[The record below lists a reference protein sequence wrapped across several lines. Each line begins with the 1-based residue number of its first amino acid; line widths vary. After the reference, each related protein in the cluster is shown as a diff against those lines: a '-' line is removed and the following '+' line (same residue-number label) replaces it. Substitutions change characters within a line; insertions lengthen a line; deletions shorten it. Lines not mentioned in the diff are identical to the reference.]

1 MANLLN
7 ASIVFRPDLIGETR
21 SLTKRLNNWW
31 IIRFLFIFID
41 LLHSWLCSLIRR
53 SSLADEYKCQSVW
66 GNWQFSRP
74 FVDDDRRLPPTFLWP
89 TRGFYAYRSIRN
101 FFSKKKKNKLVFSPD
116 STGSDFCAWPYTISQ
131 YTIGATWQIRI
142 DQNDNKRRFSPIPHT
157 SIMRCLPNLPITT
170 LPC

>member
-89 TRGFYAYRSIRN
+89 TRGFYAYRSIRI
-101 FFSKKKKNKLVFSPD
+101 FFFHKKNKINWFSH
-116 STGSDFCAWPYTISQ
+116 
-131 YTIGATWQIRI
+131 QIRRGLI
-142 DQNDNKRRFSPIPHT
+142 SVPDRIQFLNILLVRHDKFVLIKTITKGDSPPSLT
-157 SIMRCLPNLPITT
+157 PLLCAVFQTYR
-170 LPC
+170 

>member
-89 TRGFYAYRSIRN
+89 TRGFYAYRSIRI
-101 FFSKKKKNKLVFSPD
+101 FFFQKKNKINWFSH
-116 STGSDFCAWPYTISQ
+116 
-131 YTIGATWQIRI
+131 QIRGGLI
-142 DQNDNKRRFSPIPHT
+142 SVPDRIQFLSILLVRHDKFVLIKTITKGDSPPSLT
-157 SIMRCLPNLPITT
+157 PLLCAVFQTYR
-170 LPC
+170 

>member
-101 FFSKKKKNKLVFSPD
+101 FFSKKKNKINWFSH
-116 STGSDFCAWPYTISQ
+116 
-131 YTIGATWQIRI
+131 QIRGVWFLCLTVYNFSI
-142 DQNDNKRRFSPIPHT
+142 YYWCDMTNSYWSKR
-157 SIMRCLPNLPITT
+157 
-170 LPC
+170 